1 MPPIVNT
8 DSLNRTS
15 EQYNPT
21 LQVLPFMMLE
31 PTLTELGI
39 NFLEVVG
46 KDTKVFFLRKGNVSK
61 PYVAGVID
69 YSDLGK
75 AIERSLEVKPAYAA
89 LKDHIMNYKSK
100 LVSTKQSKPKPE
112 DDDAAGE
119 DDDQTLA
126 AALGLPEDALEY
138 DSEGNVVFNAI
149 VDGEK
154 QQVKMQDLV
163 KSYQLEG
170 HVTKKSMKLESDRR
184 EFESTRDQAYDHLTK
199 KITAANNLIGAVEQQ
214 LIGELQNIDWDTLR
228 ATDPGEWAATR
239 QYYTE
244 RVQWLE
250 SLKAQTGSMQKGLT
264 EEQQKAQQDK
274 YNAFMQGEVQKMI
287 QDNPAWKDQAVMAK
301 EVGEVGKFLVDK
313 YGFTPEEIANHMDAR
328 MMRMVRDAMQFAN
341 GKDTLKT
348 KKVPDNV
355 PKFRTPGQQNVSRRD
370 TTKARQVKAQ
380 KEAIRKS
387 GGSIDA
393 IAQSLVD
400 RM

>member
-1 MPPIVNT
+1 MNRFFAT
-8 DSLNRTS
+8 FLNAYQS
-15 EQYNPT
+15 PADGE
-21 LQVLPFMMLE
+21 
-31 PTLTELGI
+31 G
-39 NFLEVVG
+39 
-46 KDTKVFFLRKGNVSK
+46 
-61 PYVAGVID
+61 
-69 YSDLGK
+69 SDLGGSG
-75 AIERSLEVKPAYAA
+75 ALDVESRIAAA
-89 LKDHIMNYKSK
+89 LSGNEGTDDDGEGGEGDGED
-100 LVSTKQSKPKPE
+100 E
-112 DDDAAGE
+112 DDDLDPNKQTKPEPEDEGAAGE

-138 DSEGNVVFNAI
+138 DEEGNVVFNAVI
-149 VDGEK
+149 DGEATK
-154 QQVKMQDLV
+154 VKMQDLV

-170 HVTKKSMKLESDRR
+170 HVNKKSMQLESDRR
-184 EFESTRDQAYDHLTK
+184 EFETTRDQAYNHLTQ
-199 KITAANNLIGAVEQQ
+199 KITVANNLIGAVEQQ
-214 LIGELQNIDWDTLR
+214 LMGELQGIDWDTLR
-228 ATDPGEWAATR
+228 ATDPAEWAATR

-250 SLKAQTGSMQKGLT
+250 QLKTQTGSMQKGLT

-287 QDNPAWKDQAVMAK
+287 QDNPVWKDQAVMAK
-301 EVGEVGKFLVDK
+301 EVGEVGKFLVEK
-313 YGFTPEEIANHMDAR
+313 YGFTPDEIANHMDAR

-355 PKFRTPGQQNVSRRD
+355 PKFRTPGQQNANRRD

-387 GGSIDA
+387 GGSVDA
-393 IAQSLVD
+393 IAASLVD